1 MTTPLDALVT
11 ALRAAGD
18 HDPRAEAPPEA
29 LLWCD
34 PARDFVPLLPALRRA
49 LPNLL
54 TFGEYDP
61 ALRQGPA
68 IWLRTAAGRAVP
80 GVTWE
85 EDAPAI
91 LYLPGV
97 ARETLRAA
105 EECPTHLQLLAWLVV
120 GGSLFGHPNGRDWTL
135 RGFLSAKTAYGG
147 LGLDV
152 AQDEPTRLAL
162 LAAAPKLFAMPL
174 AELRDRRLDA
184 PWLHSLLAPDLA
196 EDMLAWLGG
205 RFDAKTD
212 PVRFAAFCA
221 RAKAELKMDP
231 AKVKPGVAAQR
242 LLKREKGWDAIWTRF
257 AQSGPGFHED
267 VAALLGAQEAPEGLF
282 TDPTV
287 YPAAN
292 ARAEDRL
299 RAALLALADKPS
311 TAARAEVCALA
322 KEHGARCAGPWAARG
337 QAPLAFAVTHLAKL
351 ATTPPLPVADAE
363 SLAAAYAA
371 EGWQADWAALAAL
384 AATAPA
390 GNGAALHAAENR
402 AAVTAALRALYAP
415 RLHRDAEALQT
426 LLRDGVPRSPPP
438 AQADIVLFVDGLRMD
453 LAQRLA
459 AMLRDQGAAADVSWR
474 WAGFPTV
481 TATCKPLASPA
492 ASRFKGPAQ
501 TSDFYPSAADGK
513 PAEQSVLLREMAAL
527 GWRAEEVLV
536 GCDPC
541 WIEHGHFD
549 RDGHDQQARMVDR
562 LESELASLAGR
573 VLRLA
578 RSGRRVR
585 IATDHGWLLLPGG
598 LPVAKL
604 EAGLTETKWSRC
616 AVIKDGAATT
626 ASRLPWSWNPA
637 VSVATAP
644 GAHAFRVGQ
653 DYAHGGI
660 SPQECVVPEIL
671 VAPLAGARRAA
682 IVAAEWSGLRLRI
695 QADGGDGLVA
705 DILLGADGEGG
716 SVVKQALPLDADGKT
731 ALLVP
736 DDLLEGK
743 PALLVL
749 RGDSGVVVASR
760 PVVIGGS

>member
-54 TFGEYDP
+54 TFGDHDP

-68 IWLRTAAGRAVP
+68 IWLRTAAGRAAP
-80 GVTWE
+80 GVSWE
-85 EDAPAI
+85 GDQPAI
-91 LYLPGV
+91 LYLPGI

-120 GGSLFGHPNGRDWTL
+120 GGSTFGHPNGRDWTL

-162 LAAAPKLFAMPL
+162 LAAAPKLFAMSL
-174 AELRDRRLDA
+174 AELRDRRLDG

-196 EDMLAWLGG
+196 EDTLAWLGG
-205 RFDAKTD
+205 RFDASTD
-212 PVRFAAFCA
+212 PARFAAFCA
-221 RAKAELKMDP
+221 RAKTELKIDP
-231 AKVKPGVAAQR
+231 VKVKPGVAAQR
-242 LLKREKGWDAIWTRF
+242 LLKREKGWDAIWNRF
-257 AQSGPGFHED
+257 AQGGPGFHED
-267 VAALLGAQEAPEGLF
+267 AAALLIAQDAPDGLF
-282 TDPTV
+282 ADPTV
-287 YPAAN
+287 YAAAN

-299 RAALLALADKPS
+299 RAALLALADKPAA
-311 TAARAEVCALA
+311 TARDEICALA
-322 KEHGARCAGPWAARG
+322 KEHAVRCSGPWAVRG
-337 QAPLAFAVTHLAKL
+337 QAPLAFAVAHLATL

-363 SLAAAYAA
+363 GLAAAYTA

-384 AATAPA
+384 AATAPT

-402 AAVTAALRALYAP
+402 AAVTAALRAVYAP
-415 RLHRDAEALQT
+415 RMHRDAEALQT
-426 LLRDGVPRSPPP
+426 MLRDGVHRSSPPAP
-438 AQADIVLFVDGLRMD
+438 ADIVLFVDGLRMD

-459 AMLRDQGAAADVSWR
+459 AMVREQGATADVSWR

-492 ASRFKGPAQ
+492 ASRFKGAAQ
-501 TSDFYPSAADGK
+501 TSDFYPTAADGK
-513 PAEQSVLLREMAAL
+513 LAEQSILMREMKEL

-536 GCDPC
+536 GNEAG
-541 WIEHGHFD
+541 WVERGHFD
-549 RDGHDQQARMVDR
+549 RDGHDQQSRMVDR
-562 LESELASLAGR
+562 LESELASLAGH

-604 EAGLTETKWSRC
+604 DAGLTETKWSRC

-626 ASRLPWSWNPA
+626 ARRLPWSWNPA

-644 GAHAFRVGQ
+644 GAHAFRGGQ
-653 DYAHGGI
+653 DYAHGGM
-660 SPQECVVPEIL
+660 SPQESIVPEIL

-682 IVAAEWSGLRLRI
+682 IVTAEWSGLRLRI
-695 QADGGDGLVA
+695 QADGGDGLIA

-749 RGDSGVVVASR
+749 RGDGGTVVTSR
-760 PVVIGGS
+760 AVVIGGS

>member
-1 MTTPLDALVT
+1 MTTPLDALVA

-34 PARDFVPLLPALRRA
+34 PARDFAPLLPALRRA

-54 TFGEYDP
+54 TFGDHDP

-80 GVTWE
+80 GVNWE
-85 EDAPAI
+85 GDAPAI
-91 LYLPGV
+91 LYLPGI

-120 GGSLFGHPNGRDWTL
+120 GGSTFGHPNGRDWTL

-162 LAAAPKLFAMPL
+162 LAAAPKLFAMSL

-196 EDMLAWLGG
+196 EDALAWLGG
-205 RFDAKTD
+205 RFDATTD

-221 RAKAELKMDP
+221 RAKTELKLDP

-242 LLKREKGWDAIWTRF
+242 LLKREKGWDAIWNRF
-257 AQSGPGFHED
+257 AQGGPGFHED
-267 VAALLGAQEAPEGLF
+267 AAALLIAQDAPDGLF
-282 TDPTV
+282 ADPTV
-287 YPAAN
+287 YAAAN

-299 RAALLALADKPS
+299 RAALLALADKPAA
-311 TAARAEVCALA
+311 TARDEICALA
-322 KEHGARCAGPWAARG
+322 REHEGRRSGPWAARG
-337 QAPLAFAVTHLAKL
+337 QSPLAFAVAHLATL
-351 ATTPPLPVADAE
+351 ATTPPLPVADADG
-363 SLAAAYAA
+363 LAAAYAA
-371 EGWQADWAALAAL
+371 EGWQADWAAIAAL
-384 AATAPA
+384 AATAPT

-402 AAVTAALRALYAP
+402 AAVTAALRPVYAP

-426 LLRDGVPRSPPP
+426 MLRAGVPRSSPP
-438 AQADIVLFVDGLRMD
+438 APADIILFVDGLRMD

-459 AMLRDQGAAADVSWR
+459 AMVREQGATAEVSWR

-492 ASRFKGPAQ
+492 ASRFKGAAQ
-501 TSDFYPSAADGK
+501 TNDFYPSAADGK
-513 PAEQSVLLREMAAL
+513 LAEQAILLREMKEL
-527 GWRAEEVLV
+527 GWRDEEVLV
-536 GCDPC
+536 GNEAG
-541 WIEHGHFD
+541 WVERGHFD
-549 RDGHDQQARMVDR
+549 RDGHDQQSRMVDR
-562 LESELASLAGR
+562 LESELASLAGH

-585 IATDHGWLLLPGG
+585 IVTDHGWLLLPGG

-626 ASRLPWSWNPA
+626 ARRLPWSWNPA

-644 GAHAFRVGQ
+644 GAHAFRGGQ
-653 DYAHGGI
+653 EYAHGGV
-660 SPQECVVPEIL
+660 SPQESIVPEIL

-682 IVAAEWSGLRLRI
+682 IVTAEWSGLRLRI
-695 QADGGDGLVA
+695 QADGGDGLIA

-749 RGDSGVVVASR
+749 RGDGGTVITSR